1 MKLSELLTERLIS
14 ADLQADGKLAVL
26 DELAQLISRAYEGVN
41 ADAVA
46 RALLDRE
53 RIMST
58 AVGYGVAIPHAKTPA
73 VDRILVCLGLHR
85 HGIDFDAEDG
95 SKTQIFFTLL
105 APEQS
110 SGEHLKVLAR
120 ISRICQD
127 KEFRK
132 RLRAA
137 ENSAAIMELIRD
149 TEERM

>member
-41 ADAVA
+41 AEAVA

-58 AVGYGVAIPHAKTPA
+58 AVGAGVAIPHAKTPA
-73 VDRILVCLGLHR
+73 VDRIVVCLGLHR
-85 HGIDFDAEDG
+85 DGIDFEAEDG

-105 APEQS
+105 APERS

-137 ENSAAIMELIRD
+137 GNSVAIMELIRD
-149 TEERM
+149 TEKRM